1 VPEAGTIVPGDPWSW
16 VRTYAAPIGTLI
28 VAVALVG
35 GLVLGGILEGDAERT
50 GPAEAPTTVP
60 TIIIEP

>member
-1 VPEAGTIVPGDPWSW
+1 MSESETIAPADPRRW
-16 VRTYAAPIGTLI
+16 VRTYVAPIGTLI

-35 GLVLGGILEGDAERT
+35 GLVLGGVVQGQAERV
-50 GPAEAPTTVP
+50 GPAESPTTVP